1 MRKVT
6 LVLGAVALSG
16 GLSLAGCSS
25 ASSTVQHRAVNGTE
39 VITGSVRGKAAAVSA
54 PVIRLTLTGPVDTTS
69 SITLTGGSKGVLRTP
84 AGSLYVT
91 HSKGKTTRHVSAR
104 TCVAGFGNTGT
115 VRVTGGTGKFAGAS
129 GSGVFGVTFSGVLP
143 RKNGKCDTS
152 PSARPVA
159 STAIMSFRAAL
170 ELKLGG

>member
-1 MRKVT
+1 MRKTT
-6 LVLGAVALSG
+6 LVLGAVAAL
-16 GLSLAGCSS
+16 GLAACSS
-25 ASSTVQHRAVNGTE
+25 SSSTVQHRAVNGTE

-54 PVIRLTLTGPVDTTS
+54 PVIRLKMTGPVDTTS
-69 SITLTGGSKGVLRTP
+69 SIKLTNGGSKGVLRTP

-91 HSKGKTTRHVSAR
+91 HSKGKTTQHVSAR

-152 PSARPVA
+152 PSAQPVA